1 LLTLPGKNCCLTLP
15 RYVYENDRGSFFISY
30 CDILMPYRDRFT
42 CPSRATAWAC
52 PFMKYEKR
60 TMSGTL
66 EKLRNIGIMAHIDA
80 GKTTVTER
88 ILYYTGKTYKMGEV
102 HDGTAVMDFMEE
114 EQKRGI
120 TITSAATKCPWKGF
134 EINLIDTP
142 GHIDFTA
149 EVERSLRVLDGAVAV
164 FDGSEGVQA
173 QSETVWR
180 QGQKYDLPCLCFVNK
195 MDKTGADFE
204 MTVES
209 IRDKLLANPILVQ
222 LPIGAEDSFAGIID
236 LIKMQAVFYRTEK
249 MGATFEETEIPA
261 ELKQIARQQRNQM
274 IELAAEYDGE
284 LMDRYVHDEPIDSDM
299 ITRAIRQGTLSN
311 KLHPVFVGSAL
322 RYIGVQRLLDGVVAY
337 LPSPLDKPV
346 LTGHKP
352 TDKNKK
358 ISISCDHNGSLVALA
373 FKIASDVHG
382 DLNFLRIYQGRLKSG
397 SRVLNVNRNRRE
409 NITRIFEMHANERK
423 ILDAAGAG
431 DIVAVV
437 GLKHTLTGDTI
448 CDPKKPVC
456 LPSITFPQ
464 TVINMSIEPK
474 TAAEKPKLAD
484 ALAALKREDPTFE
497 CKTDSETCQTII
509 SGMGELHLE
518 ILQHKLVRDMGVN
531 IRVGKPRVAY
541 KEAITKTAQA
551 EGKFIRQTGGHGQYG
566 HVVLQVEPLLTEDGH
581 WSRDIEF
588 HSKVPADAVP
598 REYIPN
604 VERGSRDALSSGVLA
619 GYPIVGVIVTLID
632 GSFHSVDSSGLAFE
646 QAAAIAVE
654 KAVKD
659 AEPVLL
665 EPVMRLQV
673 VVPQANFGAV
683 QGNLLAKRGL
693 ITNCRVHG
701 NMQVIDAKAPLV
713 EMFGYSSEI
722 RSVTGGR
729 GTFTMEPLSYEK
741 VPEQIA
747 KQVIF

>member
-1 LLTLPGKNCCLTLP
+1 ML
-15 RYVYENDRGSFFISY
+15 S
-30 CDILMPYRDRFT
+30 
-42 CPSRATAWAC
+42 A
-52 PFMKYEKR
+52 
-60 TMSGTL
+60 L
-66 EKLRNIGIMAHIDA
+66 EKLRNIGIIAHIDA

-88 ILYYTGKTYKMGEV
+88 ILFYTGKTYKMGEV
-102 HDGTAVMDFMEE
+102 HNGTAVMDFMEE

-120 TITSAATKCPWKGF
+120 TITSAATRCPWKDF

-195 MDKTGADFE
+195 MDKVGADFE
-204 MTVES
+204 MTIDS
-209 IRDKLLANPILVQ
+209 IRDKLLANPILMQ
-222 LPIGAEDSFAGIID
+222 IPIGAEDSFAGVID
-236 LIKMQAVFYRTEK
+236 LIKMQAVFYKAEK
-249 MGATFEETEIPA
+249 MGATFEETEIPS
-261 ELKQIARQQRNQM
+261 ELKQTAQQQRHQM
-274 IELAAEYDGE
+274 IELAAEYDNE
-284 LMDRYVHDEPIDSDM
+284 LMDSYVHDRPADIKI
-299 ITRAIRQGTLSN
+299 ITRAIRKGTLSN

-322 RYIGVQRLLDGVVAY
+322 KYIGVQRLLDGVLAY

-352 TDKNKK
+352 SDKDKEITIK
-358 ISISCDHNGSLVALA
+358 CDPNGSMVALA
-373 FKIASDVHG
+373 FKITSDAHG
-382 DLNFLRIYQGRLKSG
+382 DLNFIRIYQGKLKSG
-397 SRVLNVNRNRRE
+397 RRVLNTNRNKRE
-409 NITRIFEMHANERK
+409 NITRIFEMHAKERK
-423 ILDAAGAG
+423 ILDSAGAG

-437 GLKHTLTGDTI
+437 GLKQTLTGDTI

-464 TVINMSIEPK
+464 TVINMSIEPS
-474 TAAEKPKLAD
+474 TAAEKVKLAD
-484 ALAALKREDPTFE
+484 ALADLKREDPTFE
-497 CKTDSETCQTII
+497 CKIDSETGQTII

-518 ILQHKLVRDMGVN
+518 ILQHKLVKDKGVN
-531 IRVGKPRVAY
+531 VRVGKPRVAY
-541 KEAITKTAQA
+541 KEAITKLAQA

-588 HSKVPADAVP
+588 QSEVPANVVP
-598 REYIPN
+598 REYIHD
-604 VERGSRDALSSGVLA
+604 VESGSRDALGSGVLA
-619 GYPIVGVIVTLID
+619 GYPFVGVKVTLID

-646 QAAAIAVE
+646 QAAAIAIE
-654 KAVKD
+654 KAVKK
-659 AEPVLL
+659 AEPMLL

-693 ITNCRVHG
+693 ITNCHVHG

-713 EMFGYSSEI
+713 ELFGYSSEI
-722 RSVTGGR
+722 RSVTAGR
-729 GTFTMEPLSYEK
+729 GTYTMEPLSYEK
-741 VPEQIA
+741 IPEQIA
-747 KQVIF
+747 KQIVF